1 MTKKK
6 DKKEYQK
13 PELVHIDD
21 PAFDETGKGSSGFTG
36 PIGGGHGGGGH
47 SGGGY
52 GGGGSGSGGGG
63 GGHGRGGR

>member
-21 PAFDETGKGSSGFTG
+21 PAFDETGQGDSRLPGGGGGGTG
-36 PIGGGHGGGGH
+36 GGGHGGGG
-47 SGGGY
+47 
-52 GGGGSGSGGGG
+52 
-63 GGHGRGGR
+63 GGH